1 MRTLKNMLLG
11 SAFLLLASFTF
22 FHHGWANY
30 DQTKELDF
38 NSTIKETKF
47 ENPHALI
54 TVEYEGEPWTIY
66 LAPTSRM
73 TSRGLSAEA
82 IDEGTDVRLVAY
94 PHKTQKGEMRAERIF
109 VNGEKYELR

>member
-1 MRTLKNMLLG
+1 MRPVKNVLLG
-11 SAFLLLASFTF
+11 TALILLASFTF

-38 NSTIKETKF
+38 TSTIEESKF

-73 TSRGLSAEA
+73 TSRGLSSEA
-82 IDEGTDVRLVAY
+82 IGEGAEVRLVAY
-94 PHKTQKGEMRAERIF
+94 PHKTKKGEMRAERIF